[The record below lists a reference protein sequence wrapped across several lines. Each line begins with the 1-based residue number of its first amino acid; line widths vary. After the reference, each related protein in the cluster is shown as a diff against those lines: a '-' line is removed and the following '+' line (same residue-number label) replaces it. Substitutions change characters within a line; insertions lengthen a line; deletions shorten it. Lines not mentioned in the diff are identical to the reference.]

1 MTTRNVNIWSRLDKA
16 TITVFLLMVIIGWF
30 NIYAAVYNEDH
41 TKIIDLSQRYGKQF
55 VWILATIVIAVFVVV
70 IDTRFYFFFAYFI
83 YGGLIFL
90 LMMVLILGKDING
103 AKSWFQIGSL
113 SIQPSEFAKFGTALA
128 LAAYLNSIK
137 NDLSRLRIFFIS
149 IGIILF
155 PAFLIVLQPD
165 MGSAVVYFA
174 LFIVLFREGMSPY
187 IFISGLIMGILFFF
201 TLIFNNLYLTIGL
214 IAVAFIL
221 AWFVTRKW
229 KLCLEGLGIFVL
241 VSIIMYLFNILIIKV
256 LNDEH
261 VLFISIILSGTVYAY
276 YFYNKKAISLLVIF
290 IFLIASLA
298 FVNSVDFAF
307 SNLMKPH
314 QKERVEILLGIKS
327 DPHGTGYNVNQS
339 IISIGS
345 GGFSGKGYLKGTQTK
360 FKFVP
365 AQSTDFIFCTI
376 GEEWGFI
383 GCFVVIVLYVF
394 LLIRLI
400 ILAERQRSDFSRI
413 YGYGVVSILFVHF
426 FINIGMA
433 IGLVPVI
440 GIPLPFLSYGGSS
453 LWGFTILLF
462 IFLRLDASRAE
473 YLV

>member
-1 MTTRNVNIWSRLDKA
+1 VTTRNVNIWGRLDKA
-16 TITVFLLMVIIGWF
+16 TILVFLLIVIIGWF
-30 NIYAAVYNEDH
+30 NIYAAVFNEEH

-55 VWILATIVIAVFVVV
+55 VWILATLLIAVFVVV

-83 YGGLIFL
+83 YGGLMFL
-90 LMMVLILGKDING
+90 LMMVLIVGKDING
-103 AKSWFQIGSL
+103 ARSWFQIGSL
-113 SIQPSEFAKFGTALA
+113 SLQPSEFAKFGTALA
-128 LAAYLNSIK
+128 LAAYLNSR
-137 NDLSRLRIFFIS
+137 NHDLSKLRVFMIS
-149 IGIILF
+149 IAVILF

-174 LFIVLFREGMSPY
+174 LFIVLFREGMSPF
-187 IFISGLIMGILFFF
+187 IFISGLIMVILFFF
-201 TLIFNNLYLTIGL
+201 TLIFNNIYLTIGI
-214 IAVAFIL
+214 IAAAFIL

-241 VSIIMYLFNILIIKV
+241 VSFIIYLFNSLIIKV

-261 VLFISIILSGTVYAY
+261 ILFISIIISGTVYAF
-276 YFYNKKAISLLVIF
+276 YFYNKKAISILVIY
-290 IFLIASLA
+290 IFLIGSLA

-307 SNLMKPH
+307 NNLMKPH

-376 GEEWGFI
+376 GEEWGFLGSLMVI
-383 GCFVVIVLYVF
+383 GLYVF

-413 YGYGVVSILFVHF
+413 YGYGVVSIFFVHF

-453 LWGFTILLF
+453 LWSFTILLF